1 MLKPLLLRIV
11 STIHLFLQCK
21 DNNNFSKR
29 CIKGRKKHQETNT
42 LSNMSAI
49 RAYYRDIHSYTLT
62 DCNLIRFLIK
72 AETNMNNVNNS
83 PINKYIMPINNLKSM

>member
-1 MLKPLLLRIV
+1 
-11 STIHLFLQCK
+11 
-21 DNNNFSKR
+21 
-29 CIKGRKKHQETNT
+29 
-42 LSNMSAI
+42 MSAI

-83 PINKYIMPINNLKSM
+83 PINKYIMPINNLMSM